1 MNRDPRFAR
10 MQSKDQA
17 TENKSSVQQ
26 QPKIVDPIRI
36 VMEDSEKEKEKRI
49 LEMDLSIFGEL
60 ELPSFKENE
69 VDEDEEDR
77 MGLPFKP
84 HRVQPAAKEI
94 DATICSHFPLDYK
107 LRPLALTKPDYSS
120 LVATIPVSRIQQD
133 PRLRRYSK
141 MRPLPLEPEVAAI
154 EAKPSPPPQSTV
166 EKPSDPRRKAAA
178 AASGPSSTPPQLQ
191 LRSPVEANQ
200 SKPNAYNPKNDLYS
214 ARQSRQQ
221 GEFDYPQQGPQAEV
235 YSPSQDVQNV
245 YRGQGRG
252 PGPRSTNPHEG
263 NFNPREGNF
272 NPRDDFGPGHQNNH
286 PNKFYDND
294 GWNERG
300 GHPQGHQFRNRNW
313 GPPHQGGGNNWGPN
327 SHPGPNQDFYD
338 GPPGPGGNNYYD
350 DEHHDPQGGGFYNN
364 YDNFNNQSA
373 KRGMMGRGG
382 GHQRGGSG
390 PGGPSRNVDSRG
402 HRRDPRQRD

>member
-17 TENKSSVQQ
+17 AENKSSVQQ
-26 QPKIVDPIRI
+26 QPKIADPIRPI
-36 VMEDSEKEKEKRI
+36 VSEDLEKEKEKRI

-69 VDEDEEDR
+69 VDDDEEDR

-94 DATICSHFPLDYK
+94 DATICSHLPLDYK

-154 EAKPSPPPQSTV
+154 EAKPSPLLQSTV

-191 LRSPVEANQ
+191 LRSPEETVQ
-200 SKPNAYNPKNDLYS
+200 SKPIVATSLMWRTPVPISELMSLWMALPFIPPVIVVKIVRMIILVS
-214 ARQSRQQ
+214 RSKIIPRIEISFTGIEISFTRIEISFARIKISFARIKIS
-221 GEFDYPQQGPQAEV
+221 FM
-235 YSPSQDVQNV
+235 
-245 YRGQGRG
+245 RI
-252 PGPRSTNPHEG
+252 
-263 NFNPREGNF
+263 
-272 NPRDDFGPGHQNNH
+272 
-286 PNKFYDND
+286 
-294 GWNERG
+294 
-300 GHPQGHQFRNRNW
+300 
-313 GPPHQGGGNNWGPN
+313 
-327 SHPGPNQDFYD
+327 
-338 GPPGPGGNNYYD
+338 
-350 DEHHDPQGGGFYNN
+350 
-364 YDNFNNQSA
+364 
-373 KRGMMGRGG
+373 
-382 GHQRGGSG
+382 
-390 PGGPSRNVDSRG
+390 
-402 HRRDPRQRD
+402 